1 MKIKESTL
9 FPAER
14 VMPPRLVESSS
25 SGGALFFSVPHQK
38 TGETCPSA
46 SRFYRC
52 VALSNNYGL
61 DIIIIISILSDGS
74 TVDTAVSGGR
84 VL

>member
-14 VMPPRLVESSS
+14 VMPPRLVESS

-61 DIIIIISILSDGS
+61 DVIIIISILSDGS

>member
-61 DIIIIISILSDGS
+61 DIIIISILSDGS